1 MALIRVFGLTPEPP
15 DFLEPPDSLD
25 KGVEAA
31 EGLWLWNPVS
41 DMVLEMETGSA
52 LMLGAD
58 RASTSETNLTL
69 GGLELGIMMAPG
81 CWSSSLL
88 SGWWLTWTGKW
99 PW

>member
-1 MALIRVFGLTPEPP
+1 MALIRVLGLTPEPP

-41 DMVLEMETGSA
+41 DMVLDSGIGSD
-52 LMLGAD
+52 LRLGAA

-69 GGLELGIMMAPG
+69 GGLELGIMIAPG

-88 SGWWLTWTGKW
+88 SG
-99 PW
+99 